1 MVPSPHKASKQHK
14 ATTQWLNKPS
24 VLEAPWEKVHLHVA
38 WQTRNCERKK
48 TESLTEVSSRSIG
61 AIEHMLDQCNLGPVP
76 TLLELWLSVDEWK
89 SDWGPESVWLK
100 KFDESLHKAWEKGLF
115 ASTMHSMQWGHQ
127 LDTYLQIFD
136 LLEVV
141 LSEAKFFEIKLDKY
155 APAVPYSQV
164 SNARYYSGINQTV
177 APIAKCNSKPFT
189 IMQEI
194 TPPLTISALGQ
205 DKEVGKSGTR
215 GTGHV
220 QCTLSE
226 KMCAWVW
233 HTFNLIGIVAHL
245 KWIFLETLRTLAAAS
260 FLHSVHGALVGT
272 ATELAVWRVF
282 LLAGTQDFLV
292 HVQSFITVAFTV
304 SVPEEVVIVVVVSSV
319 IVSVST
325 VSTVW
330 DDPPAAHKTNQKPV
344 ACMPTGT
351 SCTWMNKKAKLST
364 SRVHHV
370 IVSCKFSRG
379 VAQTVN
385 EILGPKRLETRATEA
400 KECQRALFEALH
412 KGHKNF
418 FQPEMDNVYNVTS
431 ILDGSKS
438 IDFSHGGG
446 ELRDLARDLFNDMKN
461 IEDGGWQKH
470 HMDYR
475 THCDHA
481 QCRIDIFAREMPE
494 LVWAYLEWSVNSADS
509 NEDQV
514 QLYMLGIF
522 CTEKC
527 ALQMHLVVND
537 LVLKALR
544 HDTLDWRLRNSCPAC
559 MYTLKDEPDLKFKLL
574 FAMDGNNSLKCISR
588 AAIGSYKSTA
598 RGIGEQFVGNDHYL
612 SWSFIDQFGV
622 GGSDESLTGPMPLY
636 LQADNNN
643 PCTGRWK
650 NMKEDVTSRMW
661 AIFDEAGIFMAIC
674 RHGFSLVIVDIVQ
687 SGEQAKYPLAVVS
700 KLLDMFGDNL
710 AGSYD
715 IGSRY
720 VDGLG
725 LEDLEGCECTFS
737 KTNGLA
743 LAVHY
748 ARYIAH
754 NDEYEVYQNLIC
766 SHTPATMILNNYKQ
780 AIHIVQEGKSTLLCL
795 MDEIGITNASVF
807 SVWLLEE
814 KEYLAAHSHEPKEET
829 LQMEYW
835 KKLMNLDTSQEVG
848 SQCGKHGSHYPRK
861 HLNDLTWTMAT
872 PSSTS
877 TLSFVQRDIAAMTRK
892 ETIHHHAMENFE
904 KDLKMAQ
911 DLKIKLGITKHWVPE
926 DEEWQTTG
934 CLVTNHKYQCCL
946 NQLESLIV
954 TQIFELSKMN
964 QAGTGYKLSAH
975 ACSPLHHQLTF
986 EEVVEYMFL
995 TDFDLLHHATCED
1008 ISQHPWASP
1017 ATQVAMDQY
1026 FRVCCAEEEIKCL
1039 NVEVHCTTV
1048 VGKSTKMEPRDSAG
1062 EPAVKSLRECGRRT
1076 EESPVG
1082 RWGLSSTQEG
1092 LSCLA
1097 EGQRVKKRTENVP

>member
-1 MVPSPHKASKQHK
+1 MLVHQGVVPCAPLCPHTAVMIG
-14 ATTQWLNKPS
+14 A
-24 VLEAPWEKVHLHVA
+24 LELYHVA
-38 WQTRNCERKK
+38 RN
-48 TESLTEVSSRSIG
+48 
-61 AIEHMLDQCNLGPVP
+61 H
-76 TLLELWLSVDEWK
+76 
-89 SDWGPESVWLK
+89 
-100 KFDESLHKAWEKGLF
+100 SLHL
-115 ASTMHSMQWGHQ
+115 S
-127 LDTYLQIFD
+127 LQAF
-136 LLEVV
+136 V
-141 LSEAKFFEIKLDKY
+141 K
-155 APAVPYSQV
+155 
-164 SNARYYSGINQTV
+164 
-177 APIAKCNSKPFT
+177 
-189 IMQEI
+189 
-194 TPPLTISALGQ
+194 TISDLQGI
-205 DKEVGKSGTR
+205 
-215 GTGHV
+215 
-220 QCTLSE
+220 CFIITL
-226 KMCAWVW
+226 
-233 HTFNLIGIVAHL
+233 
-245 KWIFLETLRTLAAAS
+245 
-260 FLHSVHGALVGT
+260 
-272 ATELAVWRVF
+272 
-282 LLAGTQDFLV
+282 
-292 HVQSFITVAFTV
+292 
-304 SVPEEVVIVVVVSSV
+304 
-319 IVSVST
+319 
-325 VSTVW
+325 
-330 DDPPAAHKTNQKPV
+330 
-344 ACMPTGT
+344 
-351 SCTWMNKKAKLST
+351 
-364 SRVHHV
+364 
-370 IVSCKFSRG
+370 
-379 VAQTVN
+379 
-385 EILGPKRLETRATEA
+385 
-400 KECQRALFEALH
+400 
-412 KGHKNF
+412 
-418 FQPEMDNVYNVTS
+418 
-431 ILDGSKS
+431 
-438 IDFSHGGG
+438 
-446 ELRDLARDLFNDMKN
+446 N
-461 IEDGGWQKH
+461 I
-470 HMDYR
+470 Y
-475 THCDHA
+475 
-481 QCRIDIFAREMPE
+481 
-494 LVWAYLEWSVNSADS
+494 
-509 NEDQV
+509 
-514 QLYMLGIF
+514 
-522 CTEKC
+522 
-527 ALQMHLVVND
+527 LQMHLIVND
-537 LVLKALR
+537 L
-544 HDTLDWRLRNSCPAC
+544 
-559 MYTLKDEPDLKFKLL
+559 DEPDLKFKLL
-574 FAMDGNNSLKCISR
+574 FAMDGNNLLKCISR

-622 GGSDESLTGPMPLY
+622 GGSDESLTGPM
-636 LQADNNN
+636 ADNDN

-715 IGSRY
+715 IGCKFGTTLSCSMPSTILPLCQLHFLARY

-748 ARYIAH
+748 ASTFHHCQVIAGYIVH
-754 NDEYEVYQNLIC
+754 NDEYEVYQNL
-766 SHTPATMILNNYKQ
+766 TTMILNNYKQ

-946 NQLESLIV
+946 DQLESLIV

-1017 ATQVAMDQY
+1017 ATRVAMDQY

-1039 NVEVHCTTV
+1039 NVEVHCITTYLCDGDHYLKACIAQLQV
-1048 VGKSTKMEPRDSAG
+1048 SHPPLTYQVQLHHNVQARFTNHHLHLLTEIANLCGFTGTTIVGKSTKTEPRDSAG
-1062 EPAVKSLRECGRRT
+1062 EPAVKSLREGLELPGRG
-1076 EESPVG
+1076 SKIPDSG
-1082 RWGLSSTQEG
+1082 DDSSNQDELDTDEDEYGDDCNTLTLQEIIRISSDRYG
-1092 LSCLA
+1092 VQ
-1097 EGQRVKKRTENVP
+1097 E